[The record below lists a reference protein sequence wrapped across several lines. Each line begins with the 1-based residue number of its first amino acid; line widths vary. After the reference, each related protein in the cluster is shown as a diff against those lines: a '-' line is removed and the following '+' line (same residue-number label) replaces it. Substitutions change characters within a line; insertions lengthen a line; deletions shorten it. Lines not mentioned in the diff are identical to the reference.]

1 MPTSKL
7 QRIPSSHR
15 DPTSHV
21 YKDNGGNIIRKIAP
35 ETVQIIHGK
44 TSFTQIEEP
53 FEGSNEY
60 FRVKKIP
67 FISYY
72 YEYPFPVL
80 KDMAL
85 FYLDVLEDLLKSGNS
100 LSDGTPFNCT
110 YTGNKR
116 FEFFDLGSIVQF
128 DKNKGWEGY
137 KQFLTDFYYPL
148 VYLSDLKS
156 IYPGALLPFI
166 NDSKWMFNIEFSFKQ
181 RWRLPNILFSDFIRR
196 SLKKDLDPIAANKI
210 EISNKGIE
218 KIIAL
223 LRSAISNLNYKKPKT
238 RWDDYYTNTILQ
250 NYLEEKERLFKQ
262 LYEKASALV
271 PASSLSVDWGA
282 NTGHFSHLM
291 AHTSKNT
298 VIAVESDHNAVSELY
313 QKNKTDK
320 IIPIHS
326 SIFNPIPAVGFEYN
340 RESLLERLSKQA
352 HIQGALGLIH
362 HMQHE
367 LNLSYD
373 DIVSFFYNSSAN
385 NALLIIEYVDPA
397 DDRYR
402 LIRNPNYPFAEGID
416 AFVESLNKKYSI
428 IERHKPIATRELF
441 LAQKRG

>member
-1 MPTSKL
+1 ME
-7 QRIPSSHR
+7 
-15 DPTSHV
+15 
-21 YKDNGGNIIRKIAP
+21 GNIIRKIMP
-35 ETVQIIHGK
+35 DTTRIIQGK
-44 TSFTQIEEP
+44 PSFTQIEESY
-53 FEGSNEY
+53 EGSSEY

-85 FYLDVLEDLLKSGNS
+85 FYLDVLEDLLKSGYS

-110 YTGNKR
+110 YTGNKK

-196 SLKKDLDPIAANKI
+196 SLKKDLDPKSANKI

-238 RWDDYYTNTILQ
+238 KWDDYYTNTILK

-262 LYEKASALV
+262 LYEKASAQVSANNL
-271 PASSLSVDWGA
+271 AVDWGA
-282 NTGHFSHLM
+282 NTGHFSHIM
-291 AHTSKNT
+291 ANVNSAVT
-298 VIAVESDHNAVSELY
+298 VIAVESDHNAISELY
-313 QKNKTDK
+313 QQNKADK

-326 SIFNPIPAVGFEYN
+326 SIFNPIPAAGFEYN
-340 RESLLERLSKQA
+340 RESLLERLSKRA
-352 HIQGALGLIH
+352 FIQSALGLIH

-373 DIVSFFYNSSAN
+373 DIVNFFYNSS
-385 NALLIIEYVDPA
+385 LPDSFLIIEYVDPA

-402 LIRNPNYPFAEGID
+402 LIRNPNYPFPEGEN
-416 AFVESLNKKYSI
+416 AFAESLNKKYTI

-441 LAQKRG
+441 LVQKRG